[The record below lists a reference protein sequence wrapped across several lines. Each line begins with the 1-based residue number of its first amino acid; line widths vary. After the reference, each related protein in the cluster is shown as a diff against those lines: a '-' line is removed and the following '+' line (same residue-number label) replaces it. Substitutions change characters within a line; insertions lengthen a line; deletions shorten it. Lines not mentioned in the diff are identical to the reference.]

1 MKNNIIFIGYM
12 GCGKSTVGCKMAEM
26 LSMPFLDTDQWIE
39 EKEGITISEMFAIK
53 GEAYFRDLETE
64 CLKELLQKDG
74 LLVPEETTG
83 PVEDCIGKR
92 GQVISVGGGL
102 PVREEN
108 QKLLKQLGKVIYLKA
123 KPDTIYERLKG
134 DTTRPLLQ
142 TEDPLQKIKDMLAVR
157 DQKYLAAA
165 HWVIEVDEKSIMEI
179 IHEIIADDGSNLG
192 L

>member
-1 MKNNIIFIGYM
+1 MFSKCPTYLF
-12 GCGKSTVGCKMAEM
+12 K
-26 LSMPFLDTDQWIE
+26 
-39 EKEGITISEMFAIK
+39 ISFVVPSEIFAIK

-92 GQVISVGGGL
+92 GKVISVGGGL

-165 HWVIEVDEKSIMEI
+165 HRVIEVDEKSIMEI